1 MGDRENSLEFD
12 QSQTASYW
20 SLPLDDS

>member
-12 QSQTASYW
+12 RSQTASYW